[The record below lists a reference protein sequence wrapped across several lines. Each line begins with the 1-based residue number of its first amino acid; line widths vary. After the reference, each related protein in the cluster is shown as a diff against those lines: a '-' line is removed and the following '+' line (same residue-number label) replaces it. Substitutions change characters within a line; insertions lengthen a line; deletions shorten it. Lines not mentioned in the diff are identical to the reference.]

1 VYVKVLVFV
10 IYLNDVMGC
19 GLRDMGSIC
28 EEGRVENGR
37 EIDAKRSHSGEPKE
51 RKDVPCR

>member
-1 VYVKVLVFV
+1 VKVLVFV

-28 EEGRVENGR
+28 EEGGVENGC